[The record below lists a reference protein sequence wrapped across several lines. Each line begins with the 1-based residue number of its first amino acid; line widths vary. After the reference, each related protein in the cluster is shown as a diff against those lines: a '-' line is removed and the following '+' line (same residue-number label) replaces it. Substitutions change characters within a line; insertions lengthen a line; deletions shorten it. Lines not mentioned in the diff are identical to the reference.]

1 MPLPWNLVDSIDFA
15 NFVIDILKENNFMKE
30 ENQVKGKDDEI
41 FKNIDQDLL
50 NGDYGKMK
58 MEIFKNKCRNIHLN
72 ENS

>member
-1 MPLPWNLVDSIDFA
+1 
-15 NFVIDILKENNFMKE
+15 MKE